1 MYFLYYMVSET
12 ITNTLTQ
19 RQNTLFDALLVELS
33 DQVLVLNG
41 LVHEVH
47 SSLVNYNTIFL
58 TVFNKLFFKL
68 QVILVEVNN
77 NSKKLLQNSNI
88 FNYFTTLNFNFQSIA
103 EESNLLASYQNI
115 ITSDLILVESQSEL
129 LLSTSTNF

>member
-1 MYFLYYMVSET
+1 MVSET